1 MNLLNTL
8 VVLALIGG
16 TIYLTYW
23 AIQKTLKEETGKNRR
38 ARRKR

>member
-1 MNLLNTL
+1 MNLLTTL
-8 VVLALIGG
+8 TVLLLVAG

-38 ARRKR
+38 ARRRR